1 MSRAVNIL
9 ARTLTLA
16 LVLAPAVPAQVN
28 AQQPQAPVLAPTPQP
43 LPVTSSSP
51 IPYPAYGTPAPDV
64 AAQRQRAGV
73 PTNVSL
79 AQSVDIAVAQSPAFA
94 SQRAQYRAIYAKYGS
109 ELGALYPNVSV
120 NGSITRTYGSS
131 TGATGA
137 GGGSTGN
144 TGGALATNESVR
156 ATLTQLI
163 YDGGRVIA
171 AIRSAKDADVAGK
184 DTLVRQVQTLAF
196 NVANAYYGVLQADA
210 TVDADALVVRQ
221 FETQENAISAQIRA
235 GAAARSDLAAA
246 QSQTA
251 QARGALVAAQ
261 SAAIG
266 AQATFATTLGLD
278 ADTAVQPQRLSSSPP
293 QVKTLPYRQ
302 ALNEALNL
310 RPDYLAAIST
320 VESSKENVRFAKLA
334 RFPLINAT
342 ASSGTGRILVSGP
355 NASLPFSGTG
365 QLGASISIP
374 IYDQGLTNYN
384 VALAASQL
392 DQANAA
398 LISTKLTVEADVR
411 TALSQVISARA
422 ALVQAQAGLNSAV
435 VNVQATQAR
444 YKVGAATV
452 TDIVTAQSLFAT
464 ASSNFV
470 NALYAERISEER
482 YTFALGASDLKL

>member
-1 MSRAVNIL
+1 MSRPFTIF
-9 ARTLTLA
+9 ARTLAIA
-16 LVLAPAVPAQVN
+16 LVLAPAVPVNVN
-28 AQQPQAPVLAPTPQP
+28 AQPKQAPVTPPSPMP
-43 LPVTSSSP
+43 LPTTSASP

-73 PTNVSL
+73 PTNVAL
-79 AQSVDIAVAQSPAFA
+79 AQAVDIAVAQSPAFA
-94 SQRAQYRAIYAKYGS
+94 SERAQYRAIYARYGS
-109 ELGALYPNVSV
+109 ELGALYPNISAD
-120 NGSITRTYGSS
+120 GSITRTYGSAS
-131 TGATGA
+131 GATSGSGA
-137 GGGSTGN
+137 NAGN
-144 TGGALATNESVR
+144 TGGAIVTRESATVSV
-156 ATLTQLI
+156 TQLI

-171 AIRSAKDADVAGK
+171 GIHSAKEADIAGK
-184 DTLVRQVQTLAF
+184 DTLVRQLQTLAF

-261 SAAIG
+261 STAIG

-278 ADTAVQPQRLSSSPP
+278 ADTAIQPQRLASSPP
-293 QVKTLPYRQ
+293 QVKTLPYQ
-302 ALNEALNL
+302 EALNEALNL
-310 RPDYLAAIST
+310 RPDYLAAIHT
-320 VESSKENVRFAKLA
+320 VESSQENLRFAKLA
-334 RFPLINAT
+334 RFPTIDANGST
-342 ASSGTGRILVSGP
+342 GTGRLLASGP
-355 NASLPFSGTG
+355 NGALPYSGSGT
-365 QLGASISIP
+365 LGASITIP

-384 VALAASQL
+384 VALAASQV

-398 LISTKLTVEADVR
+398 LVTQKLTVESDVR

-422 ALVQAQAGLNSAV
+422 ALVEAQSGLNSAV

-444 YKVGAATV
+444 YRVGAATI

-464 ASSNFV
+464 ASSTYV

-482 YTFALGASDLKL
+482 YTFAIGASDLKL